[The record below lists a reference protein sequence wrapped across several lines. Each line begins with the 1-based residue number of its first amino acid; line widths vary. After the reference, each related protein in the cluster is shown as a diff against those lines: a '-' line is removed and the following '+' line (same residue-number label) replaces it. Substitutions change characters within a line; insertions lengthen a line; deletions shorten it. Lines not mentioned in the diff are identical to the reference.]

1 MELDRKVRMLS
12 RSINVVYYTI
22 YLLTIVAV
30 VTIFFLT
37 YSDAE
42 VNRIDPLSKLGTNIS
57 TAYIIFLL
65 ISIPG
70 ALYLFHRYTQKLKT
84 EPEEFVKFS
93 KYKKASFIRLWV
105 VGLGLISGVILV
117 YVLRSQSMIFTS
129 AIAAIALYFCKP
141 SGLKIIR
148 DLDLD
153 TEEEKVTGTK
163 YL

>member
-105 VGLGLISGVILV
+105 VGLGLISGV
-117 YVLRSQSMIFTS
+117 ST
-129 AIAAIALYFCKP
+129 
-141 SGLKIIR
+141 
-148 DLDLD
+148 
-153 TEEEKVTGTK
+153 
-163 YL
+163 